1 MHSISKHLK
10 ETARLCRWS
19 RHGPLISSVEM
30 ADTNTSPRGWGGA
43 FDKYLSLILVWLT
56 MAEKIL
62 FVDDEPSVLEGYQRL
77 LRQDFQVETAPGG
90 KEALDKLATAG
101 PYAVLVADM
110 RMPEMD
116 GAQLLAKVTVK
127 FPDVIR
133 IMLTGNL
140 DIQTA
145 VRAVNEGSI
154 FRFLTKPC
162 EKETLLST
170 LNAALVQHRL
180 AGFKEQYYRAA
191 VESGPAKLEKA
202 PHNAALEEA
211 AEQVRTLLAKD
222 AKTRLPSTHG
232 GVYTGKT
239 IWIGPEHVVQRISST
254 AAIAHP
260 KDLLSATPDL
270 GDMVRIEYDHGHATV
285 EALNS

>member
-1 MHSISKHLK
+1 
-10 ETARLCRWS
+10 
-19 RHGPLISSVEM
+19 
-30 ADTNTSPRGWGGA
+30 
-43 FDKYLSLILVWLT
+43 

-62 FVDDEPSVLEGYQRL
+62 FVDDEPAVLEGYQRL
-77 LRQDFQVETAPGG
+77 LRQEFQIETALGSQ
-90 KEALDKLATAG
+90 EALDSLTVSG

-116 GAQLLAKVTVK
+116 GAQLLAKVMAK
-127 FPDVIR
+127 FPQTIR

-162 EKETLLST
+162 EKDTLIST
-170 LNAALVQHRL
+170 LNAALVQYRL
-180 AGFKEQYYRAA
+180 AGFKEQYYQAA
-191 VESGPAKLEKA
+191 VESGPPRLEKQ
-202 PHNAALEEA
+202 PVNAALEEA
-211 AEQVRTLLAKD
+211 AEQVRVILAKD
-222 AKTRLPSTHG
+222 AKTRLPSTIS

-239 IWIGPEHVVQRISST
+239 IWIGPEHVVQRISAT

-260 KDLLSATPDL
+260 KNLLSATPAV
-270 GDMVRIEYDHGHATV
+270 GDIVRVEYDQGRATV
-285 EALNS
+285 QAIHG

>member
-1 MHSISKHLK
+1 
-10 ETARLCRWS
+10 
-19 RHGPLISSVEM
+19 
-30 ADTNTSPRGWGGA
+30 
-43 FDKYLSLILVWLT
+43 

-77 LRQDFQVETAPGG
+77 LRQDFKIDTAVGG
-90 KEALDKLATAG
+90 KEALEILASSG

-116 GAQLLAKVTVK
+116 GAQLLGKVMIK
-127 FPDVIR
+127 FPETIR

-162 EKETLLST
+162 EKETLVST
-170 LNAALVQHRL
+170 VNAALVQHRL
-180 AGFKEQYYRAA
+180 AGFKEKYYQAA
-191 VESGPAKLEKA
+191 VETGPPKLEKA
-202 PHNAALEEA
+202 PRDAALDEA
-211 AEQVRTLLAKD
+211 AEQVRAILAKD
-222 AKTRLPSTHG
+222 AKTRLPSTHA
-232 GVYTGKT
+232 GVYTGKA
-239 IWIGPEHVVQRISST
+239 IWIGPEHVVQRISPT

-260 KDLLSATPDL
+260 KTLLNATPHI
-270 GDMVRIEYDHGHATV
+270 GEIVRIEYQNGLGTV
-285 EALNS
+285 EAING

>member
-1 MHSISKHLK
+1 
-10 ETARLCRWS
+10 
-19 RHGPLISSVEM
+19 
-30 ADTNTSPRGWGGA
+30 
-43 FDKYLSLILVWLT
+43 

-62 FVDDEPSVLEGYQRL
+62 FVDDEPSVLEGYKRR
-77 LRQDFQVETAPGG
+77 LRQDFQIETAVGG
-90 KEALDKLATAG
+90 KEALDKLAASG

-116 GAQLLAKVTVK
+116 GAQLLGKVMIK
-127 FPDVIR
+127 FPEIIR

-180 AGFKEQYYRAA
+180 AGFKEQYYKAA
-191 VESGPAKLEKA
+191 VESWPPHLEKPA
-202 PHNAALEEA
+202 RNAALEEA
-211 AEQVRTLLAKD
+211 AEQVRAILAKD
-222 AKTRLPSTHG
+222 AKTRLPSLHG
-232 GVYTGKT
+232 GVYTGKA
-239 IWIGPEHVVQRISST
+239 IWIGPEHVVQRISPT

-260 KDLLSATPDL
+260 KTLLSATPEL
-270 GDMVRIEYDHGHATV
+270 GDTVRIEYDHGYGTV